1 MSMWL
6 SNSSEHALTTFFAGD
21 LHCPSKKKKILPFH
35 SSKSK
40 KRGNKKDALLDEENK
55 RLSTMAE
62 EDDEDEGITIKV
74 GGAEPPKA
82 PQALALAPSGVSGT
96 PAGAKDMVLVTEP
109 GPGGPAA
116 PV

>member
-1 MSMWL
+1 M
-6 SNSSEHALTTFFAGD
+6 FAGRPNSP
-21 LHCPSKKKKILPFH
+21 HTFCSH

-74 GGAEPPKA
+74 CGSPVDSPSPPA
-82 PQALALAPSGVSGT
+82 PTVAP
-96 PAGAKDMVLVTEP
+96 KDLVLVTEP
-109 GPGGPAA
+109 GLGSGGPAA